1 MGLGVVHLP
10 SNAVILV
17 SQGASTLLGAI
28 AMDTNLLHAAQQI
41 YRSHI
46 QLRPDVG
53 EQSPR
58 GVVIHRRTLRGDLIF
73 SEYPILLPHELF
85 IPVDVLDQQKAS

>member
-1 MGLGVVHLP
+1 
-10 SNAVILV
+10 
-17 SQGASTLLGAI
+17 
-28 AMDTNLLHAAQQI
+28 MDTTVLQAARQI
-41 YRSHI
+41 YHSHL

-53 EQSPR
+53 DQPPR

-85 IPVDVLDQQKAS
+85 IPVDALNYQPQAS